1 MSKNHTIHMAKPD
14 KLSVGTATEETSPSA
29 PPSSGAPTPAPGK
42 AAAFRDRL
50 SGKHEGEEWEDDEA
64 LFGRI
69 NDDYDDYESQISDL
83 TAKNGDYEKELGG
96 LRENEKKLTDM
107 FSKDPRSATFLMQW
121 RDKGNPV
128 SELVRMYGKDMLEYM
143 TDHPDEM
150 AEQEKEYLERV
161 AKEKEYED
169 EYNANLSAS
178 LDLFDRVQAEKGLS
192 DDEMNELVDKLIST
206 AHDVIMGKFDEET
219 LDMVSKA
226 LGYDKAVEEAGR
238 EGEIRGKNS
247 KESDR
252 LKLKKAGDGMPR
264 LGSGGGTTKPA
275 MEERPE
281 LGALNRAGNS
291 NIWERGNET
300 RTRNR

>member
-1 MSKNHTIHMAKPD
+1 MANLKED
-14 KLSVGTATEETSPSA
+14 ISAGAMNEEAQSPSTL
-29 PPSSGAPTPAPGK
+29 PSSGAPTPAPGK

-50 SGKHEGEEWEDDEA
+50 GKKHEGEQWEDDEA

-83 TAKNGDYEKELGG
+83 TTKAGDYEKELGG

-107 FSKDPRSATFLMQW
+107 FAKDPRSATFLMQW

-178 LDLFDRVQAEKGLS
+178 LDLLDRVQAEKGLS
-192 DDEMNELVDKLIST
+192 DDEMNGLVDKLIST
-206 AHDVIMGKFDEET
+206 AHDVIMGKFDEAS

-226 LGYDKAVEEAGR
+226 LGYDKAVAEAER
-238 EGEIRGKNS
+238 EGEIRGKNT
-247 KESDR
+247 KESER

-264 LGSGGGTTKPA
+264 LGGGGGSKPVV
-275 MEERPE
+275 EERPE

-300 RTRNR
+300 RIKNR